1 MGKSFLDGSDLVW
14 KDSVIRRLTCN
25 DDFDCN
31 AKKCCL
37 LLILINK
44 MMANYSSLQPTVLIN
59 LFKSY
64 CCSFY
69 GSPLW
74 KFNSTCFE
82 KCCKAWNIVV
92 RQVLHLPF
100 KPHTWVLGFLIG

>member
-1 MGKSFLDGSDLVW
+1 MM
-14 KDSVIRRLTCN
+14 
-25 DDFDCN
+25 
-31 AKKCCL
+31 
-37 LLILINK
+37 ILIVMLKNWLFIAYFNK

-74 KFNSTCFE
+74 KLNSTGFE
-82 KCCKAWNIVV
+82 NVVKLGILQFVNCCIY
-92 RQVLHLPF
+92 HLKHIP
-100 KPHTWVLGFLIG
+100 TWILCPLIGQRHISTVFIRL

>member
-1 MGKSFLDGSDLVW
+1 MGKAILDGSDLVW
-14 KDSVIRRLTCN
+14 KDTVRHLDNFVDSTCN

-31 AKKCCL
+31 AKKSLC
-37 LLILINK
+37 IVYFNK

-69 GSPLW
+69 GSPL
-74 KFNSTCFE
+74 
-82 KCCKAWNIVV
+82 
-92 RQVLHLPF
+92 
-100 KPHTWVLGFLIG
+100 